1 VLTRRSRVSKPGGE
15 NVALTEKRIRDMR
28 PDTGTRIE
36 WDDQLRGLGV
46 RITAAGVKAYVLN
59 YRVDGRERR
68 MTLGRVAELSLA
80 AARKLASEEKALV
93 RKGIDPLGQ
102 RDARR
107 NAPLMAELFDRY
119 LSDHARPNK
128 KPRSVK
134 EDERLIRLHLSP
146 AFGQRKVAE
155 ITRNEIDR
163 WHKSMKATPGAAN
176 RGRALLSKALNL
188 AEVWGWRPDGSNPV
202 RHIKRFKESDGAER
216 FLSLAEL
223 RALGEALRA
232 YEADGGSPYAAA
244 AIRLL
249 ALIGARKSEVLSL
262 RWDYVDFEGARLNLP
277 DSKTGKKAI
286 PLNAAALA
294 VLAALPRI
302 AGNPHVFPGSKASG
316 HISDLKWPWMLVRK
330 GAGLGNVRLHDLR
343 HSFASLG
350 AGSGMG
356 LPIIGALLGHKEAR
370 TTQRYAHLAD
380 DPLRAASEVIGGQV
394 AAALGGEDA
403 AGVVE
408 LKRQS

>member
-1 VLTRRSRVSKPGGE
+1 M
-15 NVALTEKRIRDMR
+15 ALTEKRIRDMG
-28 PDTGTRIE
+28 PGTGTRIE

-46 RITAAGVKAYVLN
+46 RITSTGVKAYVLN

-93 RKGIDPLGQ
+93 RKGIDPLTQ

-128 KPRSVK
+128 KPRSVE

-146 AFGQRKVAE
+146 AFGRRKVAE
-155 ITRNEIDR
+155 ITRDEIDR

-176 RGRALLSKALNL
+176 RARALLSKAMNL

-202 RHIKRFKESDGAER
+202 RHIKRFKENEGAER
-216 FLSLAEL
+216 FLSPAEL
-223 RALGEALRA
+223 RALGEALRG

-244 AIRLL
+244 AIRFL
-249 ALIGARKSEVLSL
+249 ALTGARKSEALSL
-262 RWDYVDFEGARLNLP
+262 RWDYVDFEAARLNLP
-277 DSKTGKKAI
+277 DSKTGKRAI

-302 AGNPHVFPGSKASG
+302 AGNPHVFPGGKDDG
-316 HISDLKWPWMLVRK
+316 HLVDLKRPWMLVRER
-330 GAGLGNVRLHDLR
+330 AGLNDVRLHDLR
-343 HSFASLG
+343 HTFASLG

-356 LPIIGALLGHKEAR
+356 LPIIGALLGHREAR

-380 DPLRAASEVIGGQV
+380 DPLRAASEAIGGQV
-394 AAALGGEDA
+394 AAALDGSGEASVIDI
-403 AGVVE
+403 G
-408 LKRQS
+408 KRSKHT

>member
-1 VLTRRSRVSKPGGE
+1 M
-15 NVALTEKRIRDMR
+15 ALTEKRIRDMR

-46 RITAAGVKAYVLN
+46 RITAAGIKAYVLN
-59 YRVDGRERR
+59 YRVDGRDRR
-68 MTLGRVAELSLA
+68 MTLGRVVELSLS
-80 AARKLASEEKALV
+80 AARRLASEQMALV

-102 RDARR
+102 KEARR
-107 NAPLMAELFDRY
+107 NAATVAELFQRY

-128 KPRSVK
+128 KPRSVE

-146 AFGQRKVAE
+146 AFGRCKVAE
-155 ITRNEIDR
+155 ITRSEIDR

-176 RGRALLSKALNL
+176 RGRALLSKAMNL

-294 VLAALPRI
+294 VLAELPPI
-302 AGNPHVFPGSKASG
+302 AGNPHVFPGSTAGG
-316 HISDLKWPWMLVRK
+316 HIMDLKWPWMLVRK

-380 DPLRAASEVIGGQV
+380 DPLRAASEAIGGQV
-394 AAALGGEDA
+394 AAAMEGREGGKLFDF
-403 AGVVE
+403 
-408 LKRQS
+408 RPRR

>member
-1 VLTRRSRVSKPGGE
+1 M
-15 NVALTEKRIRDMR
+15 ALTEKRIRDMR

-80 AARKLASEEKALV
+80 AARKLASEQMALV

-107 NAPLMAELFDRY
+107 NAPMVAELFDRY

-128 KPRSVK
+128 KPRSVE

-146 AFGQRKVAE
+146 AFGRRKVAE
-155 ITRNEIDR
+155 ITRDEIDR

-176 RGRALLSKALNL
+176 RARALLSKAMNL

-202 RHIKRFKESDGAER
+202 RHIKRFKESEGAER
-216 FLSLAEL
+216 FLSPAEM

-232 YEADGGSPYAAA
+232 YEAEGGSPYAAA

-262 RWDYVDFEGARLNLP
+262 RWDWVDFEAARLNLP
-277 DSKTGKKAI
+277 DSKTGKKVI
-286 PLNAAALA
+286 HLNAAALA

-302 AGNPHVFPGSKASG
+302 AGNPHVFPGGKDDG
-316 HISDLKWPWMLVRK
+316 HLVDIKRPWMLVRE
-330 GAGLGNVRLHDLR
+330 GAGLGDVRLHDLR

-380 DPLRAASEVIGGQV
+380 DPLRAASEAIGGQV
-394 AAALGGEDA
+394 AAALRGEDA
-403 AGVVE
+403 AEVIE
-408 LKRQS
+408 LKRQT

>member
-1 VLTRRSRVSKPGGE
+1 M
-15 NVALTEKRIRDMR
+15 ALTEKRIRDMR

-107 NAPLMAELFDRY
+107 NAPLMVELFDRY

-163 WHKSMKATPGAAN
+163 WHKSMKVTPGAAN

-223 RALGEALRA
+223 RALGEALRT

-262 RWDYVDFEGARLNLP
+262 RWDWVDFEGARLNLP

-286 PLNAAALA
+286 PLNAPALA
-294 VLAALPRI
+294 VLATLPRI
-302 AGNPHVFPGSKASG
+302 AGNPHVFPGSTAGG
-316 HISDLKWPWMLVRK
+316 HIVDLKWPWMLVRK

-356 LPIIGALLGHKEAR
+356 LPIIGALLGHISA
-370 TTQRYAHLAD
+370 T
-380 DPLRAASEVIGGQV
+380 RAT
-394 AAALGGEDA
+394 
-403 AGVVE
+403 
-408 LKRQS
+408 

>member
-1 VLTRRSRVSKPGGE
+1 MLTRACSVSKSGGE
-15 NVALTEKRIRDMR
+15 HVALTEKHIRDMR
-28 PDTGTRIE
+28 PGACTRIE

-46 RITAAGVKAYVLN
+46 RITVAGIKAYVLN

-68 MTLGRVAELSLA
+68 MTLGRVAELSLS
-80 AARKLASEEKALV
+80 AARRLASEQMALV

-102 RDARR
+102 KEARL
-107 NAPLMAELFDRY
+107 NAPMVDELFDRY

-128 KPRSVK
+128 KPRSVE

-146 AFGQRKVAE
+146 AFGRRKVAE
-155 ITRNEIDR
+155 VTRGEIDR

-176 RGRALLSKALNL
+176 RGRALLSKAMNL

-223 RALGEALRA
+223 RAMGEALRV

-262 RWDYVDFEGARLNLP
+262 RWGYVDGP
-277 DSKTGKKAI
+277 
-286 PLNAAALA
+286 
-294 VLAALPRI
+294 
-302 AGNPHVFPGSKASG
+302 
-316 HISDLKWPWMLVRK
+316 
-330 GAGLGNVRLHDLR
+330 
-343 HSFASLG
+343 
-350 AGSGMG
+350 
-356 LPIIGALLGHKEAR
+356 
-370 TTQRYAHLAD
+370 
-380 DPLRAASEVIGGQV
+380 
-394 AAALGGEDA
+394 
-403 AGVVE
+403 
-408 LKRQS
+408 

>member
-1 VLTRRSRVSKPGGE
+1 MR
-15 NVALTEKRIRDMR
+15 LTEKRIRDAKA
-28 PDTGTRIE
+28 DGTE
-36 WDDQLRGLGV
+36 TFLWDDEVPGLAV
-46 RITAAGVKAYVLN
+46 RVRASSKSYVLR
-59 YRVDGRERR
+59 YRVGGGRRASQRR
-68 MTLGRVAELSLA
+68 SALGKCSVLSLS
-80 AARKLASEEKALV
+80 AARAMAREYLLEVA
-93 RKGIDPLGQ
+93 KGGDPFGQ
-102 RDARR
+102 RRAKRDA
-107 NAPLMAELFDRY
+107 ATVADLFDRY

-128 KPRSVK
+128 KPRSVE

-146 AFGQRKVAE
+146 AFGRRKVAE
-155 ITRNEIDR
+155 VTRGEIDR

-176 RGRALLSKALNL
+176 RARALLSKAMNL

-202 RHIKRFKESDGAER
+202 RHIKRFKESEGAER
-216 FLSLAEL
+216 FLSPAEM
-223 RALGEALRA
+223 RALGEGLRG

-262 RWDYVDFEGARLNLP
+262 RWDHVDFEAARLNLP

-294 VLAALPRI
+294 VLADLPRI
-302 AGNPHVFPGSKASG
+302 ASNPHVFPGGTADG
-316 HISDLKWPWMLVRK
+316 HIVDLKRPWMLVRER
-330 GAGLGNVRLHDLR
+330 AGLTDVRLHDLR

-380 DPLRAASEVIGGQV
+380 DPLRAASEAIGGQV
-394 AAALGGEDA
+394 AAAL
-403 AGVVE
+403 AGDDEGDVVH
-408 LKRQS
+408 LKRGQTVG

>member
-1 VLTRRSRVSKPGGE
+1 M
-15 NVALTEKRIRDMR
+15 ALTEKRIRDMG
-28 PDTGTRIE
+28 PGTGTRIE

-107 NAPLMAELFDRY
+107 NAPMMAELFDRY

-128 KPRSVK
+128 KPRSVE
-134 EDERLIRLHLSP
+134 EDERLIRLHLNP
-146 AFGQRKVAE
+146 AFGRRKVAE
-155 ITRNEIDR
+155 VTRGEIDR

-176 RGRALLSKALNL
+176 RGRALLSKAMNL

-223 RALGEALRA
+223 RALGEALCKR
-232 YEADGGSPYAAA
+232 YPLSGMTPESVDD
-244 AIRLL
+244 
-249 ALIGARKSEVLSL
+249 EVVDLSKEST
-262 RWDYVDFEGARLNLP
+262 R
-277 DSKTGKKAI
+277 
-286 PLNAAALA
+286 NAAA
-294 VLAALPRI
+294 
-302 AGNPHVFPGSKASG
+302 
-316 HISDLKWPWMLVRK
+316 
-330 GAGLGNVRLHDLR
+330 
-343 HSFASLG
+343 
-350 AGSGMG
+350 
-356 LPIIGALLGHKEAR
+356 
-370 TTQRYAHLAD
+370 
-380 DPLRAASEVIGGQV
+380 
-394 AAALGGEDA
+394 
-403 AGVVE
+403 
-408 LKRQS
+408 

>member
-1 VLTRRSRVSKPGGE
+1 M
-15 NVALTEKRIRDMR
+15 ALTEKRIRDMR

-107 NAPLMAELFDRY
+107 NAPLMVELFDRY

-163 WHKSMKATPGAAN
+163 WHKSMKVTPGAAN

-223 RALGEALRA
+223 RALGEALRT

-262 RWDYVDFEGARLNLP
+262 RWDWVDFEGARLNLP

-294 VLAALPRI
+294 VLADLPRI

-316 HISDLKWPWMLVRK
+316 HIADLKWPWMLVRK

-350 AGSGMG
+350 VGSGMG

-380 DPLRAASEVIGGQV
+380 DPLRAASEAIGGQI
-394 AAALGGEDA
+394 AAALGGEDSA
-403 AGVVE
+403 EVV
-408 LKRQS
+408 KIARAQK

>member
-1 VLTRRSRVSKPGGE
+1 M
-15 NVALTEKRIRDMR
+15 ALTEKHIRDMG
-28 PDTGTRIE
+28 PGTGTRIE

-223 RALGEALRA
+223 RALGEALRT

-262 RWDYVDFEGARLNLP
+262 RWDWVDFEGARLNLP

-294 VLAALPRI
+294 VLADLPRI
-302 AGNPHVFPGSKASG
+302 AGNPHVFPGSTAGG
-316 HISDLKWPWMLVRK
+316 HIADLKWPWMLVRER
-330 GAGLGNVRLHDLR
+330 AGLGDVRLHDLR

-350 AGSGMG
+350 VGSGMG
-356 LPIIGALLGHKEAR
+356 LPIIGALLGHKDAH

-380 DPLRAASEVIGGQV
+380 DPLRAASEAIGGQI
-394 AAALGGEDA
+394 AAALGGEDSA
-403 AGVVE
+403 EVVKIARAQE
-408 LKRQS
+408 

>member
-1 VLTRRSRVSKPGGE
+1 M
-15 NVALTEKRIRDMR
+15 ALTEKRIRDMR
-28 PDTGTRIE
+28 PGTGTRIE

-80 AARKLASEEKALV
+80 AARKLASEQMALV

-102 RDARR
+102 KDARR
-107 NAPLMAELFDRY
+107 NAPTVAELFDRY

-128 KPRSVK
+128 KHRSVE

-146 AFGQRKVAE
+146 AFGRRKVAE
-155 ITRNEIDR
+155 VTRGEIDR

-176 RGRALLSKALNL
+176 RARALLSKAMNL

-202 RHIKRFKESDGAER
+202 RHIKPFKESDGAER

-223 RALGEALRA
+223 RALGEALRG

-244 AIRLL
+244 AIRFL
-249 ALIGARKSEVLSL
+249 ALTGARKSEALSL
-262 RWDYVDFEGARLNLP
+262 RWDYVDFEAARLNLP

-302 AGNPHVFPGSKASG
+302 AGNPHVFPGGKDDG
-316 HISDLKWPWMLVRK
+316 HLVDLKRPWMLVRER
-330 GAGLGNVRLHDLR
+330 AGLNDVRLHDLR
-343 HSFASLG
+343 HTFASLG

-356 LPIIGALLGHKEAR
+356 LPIIGALLGHREAR

-380 DPLRAASEVIGGQV
+380 DPLRAASEAIGGQV
-394 AAALGGEDA
+394 AAALRGEDA
-403 AGVVE
+403 AEVVE
-408 LKRQS
+408 LKRRT